1 MKEERGENCD
11 QDEKEERGENCDQD
25 EKEEREENCDQDEKE
40 ERGENCDELNMSVVV
55 TDNRVL
61 TTLPFSIKIIQQY
74 KKEA

>member
-1 MKEERGENCD
+1 MKEERG
-11 QDEKEERGENCDQD
+11 
-25 EKEEREENCDQDEKE
+25 ENCDQDEKE